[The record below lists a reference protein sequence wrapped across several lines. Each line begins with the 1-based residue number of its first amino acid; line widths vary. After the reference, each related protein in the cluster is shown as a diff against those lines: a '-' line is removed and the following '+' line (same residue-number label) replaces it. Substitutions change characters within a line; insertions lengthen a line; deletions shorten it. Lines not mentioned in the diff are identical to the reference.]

1 MKWLKNFFKKL
12 WNVIRKIIA
21 IVLIIIAVIFAVL
34 ACFATGGASLIF
46 AMYAIAALAGAF
58 LVDKDT
64 TSKVVG
70 KVGDALGS
78 VAETVGSIGGKV
90 AGGVATGVLGA
101 VLNNPA
107 LLIAGGLFLWW
118 ALSDGDSKE
127 KKPKEA
133 RAERA
138 PDKRPKITNQPA
150 QVANPRA
157 VSAKK
162 PADVKGGN
170 LGEQLGMV
178 GV

>member
-58 LVDKDT
+58 LVDKKT

-90 AGGVATGVLGA
+90 AGGVASGVLGV

-107 LLIAGGLFLWW
+107 LLIAGGILIWW
-118 ALSDGDSKE
+118 ALKDDEPKDKTTAPSRASQKTTKVVAKPDPVRAKPVRKGYGDKS
-127 KKPKEA
+127 P
-133 RAERA
+133 A
-138 PDKRPKITNQPA
+138 P
-150 QVANPRA
+150 VASGSLSRQF
-157 VSAKK
+157 V
-162 PADVKGGN
+162 
-170 LGEQLGMV
+170 V
-178 GV
+178 GSV